1 MKCFASLSYPL
12 CFLQCSMGLYSVVS
26 FSKSPNQHGG
36 FDIRFNLGF
45 STGFL
50 EGGRN
55 VIGFSVSGTFSMKL
69 SGPEGSTVR
78 SSGSISNVG

>member
-12 CFLQCSMGLYSVVS
+12 CFLQSSMGLYSVVS
-26 FSKSPNQHGG
+26 FLKSPNQHGG
-36 FDIRFNLGF
+36 FDIRFGLGF
-45 STGFL
+45 STGLL

-78 SSGSISNVG
+78 SSCSIST